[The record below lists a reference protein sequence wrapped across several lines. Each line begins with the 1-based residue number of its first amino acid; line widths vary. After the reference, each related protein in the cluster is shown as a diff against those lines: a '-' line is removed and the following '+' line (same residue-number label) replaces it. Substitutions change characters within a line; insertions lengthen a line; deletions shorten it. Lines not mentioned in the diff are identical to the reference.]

1 MSDNDGLNLFGLT
14 ITKNKKPEN
23 KSASISVG
31 IDDEGGALAS
41 STGAAYYGIYMDV
54 DGVAKNELLAIQKYR
69 EISLYPEVDTALQ
82 DIINEAVPQE
92 DETNQ
97 LELNLDDLDLSDS
110 LKDKIKDEFKYVL
123 KVLKYKEYS
132 ADIFRRWYIDGRLF
146 YQIIVDKDNLKR
158 GIVDLIPLDGAKTRK
173 IREIVK
179 EKTQAGVDAIK
190 EIKEYFVYN
199 ESGFGQQNSNVLSSA
214 SIQTQGIKLS
224 PDSVIYVPSGYM
236 DGNNQQVLSYL
247 NKAIRSANQLRM
259 LEDATVIYMIA
270 RAPERRIFYVDVG
283 NLPKMKA
290 EQYLKDIMNRYRN
303 KMVYDAQTG
312 VVKDDKKY
320 MSMLEDFWMPRRDG
334 GKGTE
339 ITTLPGATNMQ
350 GMLENVEY
358 FKKKLYESLNIP
370 FSRTQSETGFSMGRT
385 TEVTRDEVKFQKF
398 IEKLRRKF
406 SQLILDSLKTHLIL
420 KGIVN
425 SVEWDEIVYDIEL
438 VFQRDNFFSELKEQ
452 DIFNSRMMLL
462 QQTNQFVG
470 NYFSKEYIWKTVLRM
485 TNEDIEEMKDQINNE
500 KDDPT
505 AQAWSQQQMMQ
516 PPMMG
521 GDPNA
526 GGGDPYSQDQ
536 QSQYPFQ

>member
-110 LKDKIKDEFKYVL
+110 LKDKIQDEFKYVL

-179 EKTQAGVDAIK
+179 EKTQTGVDAIK

-462 QQTNQFVG
+462 QQTNQYVG

>member
-110 LKDKIKDEFKYVL
+110 LKDKIQDEFKYVL

-179 EKTQAGVDAIK
+179 EKTQTGVDAIK

-526 GGGDPYSQDQ
+526 GGGDSYSQDQ